1 MKGGIFSR
9 LVMLGSSGMLL
20 SALIMLWRKHVP
32 SSISAYQ
39 WQSRLLA
46 TVTAI
51 VGYFAGDWRL
61 FWVPMAGISWAA

>member
-1 MKGGIFSR
+1 
-9 LVMLGSSGMLL
+9 MLL